1 MGYTMKNIYE
11 EKIKKMKNLEKLAGC
26 QLTLLN
32 DLSSITNDVAEKLT
46 NSFNANFGDLNT
58 ATTPA
63 IKDFYLE
70 LIEIALGQG
79 GKILSMLIRLLNEDA
94 IYVFDYDGTLDA
106 FKYAEKSLLPCR
118 DDAIEEYCRTH
129 NLYSGVYT
137 LRTMQFIVPRLPKN
151 NVYVLTRS
159 ELTVVD
165 DKNNA
170 ILDNFDIIPEH
181 IIHVQNADNKLA
193 KLRELHRKTG
203 KKIFFVEDS
212 FKTILN
218 AEECMDFVEGIHIS
232 EFIV

>member
-1 MGYTMKNIYE
+1 MVVYQ
-11 EKIKKMKNLEKLAGC
+11 NLK
-26 QLTLLN
+26 Q
-32 DLSSITNDVAEKLT
+32 
-46 NSFNANFGDLNT
+46 
-58 ATTPA
+58 
-63 IKDFYLE
+63 
-70 LIEIALGQG
+70 
-79 GKILSMLIRLLNEDA
+79 
-94 IYVFDYDGTLDA
+94 
-106 FKYAEKSLLPCR
+106 KYKSLFFQNIGKKDLKNN
-118 DDAIEEYCRTH
+118 INSRTH